1 MDCNK
6 KYMKAAQCHASM
18 LKIEPQA
25 FGIASMFFKVDGEIC
40 WWPTYFDN
48 SQYLILTMYPISW
61 ASCEKVYNPVSS
73 GIYLLLAVCLH
84 QLWSYLS
91 SQTLLDHT
99 VIMWLQQSDFCPAQ
113 EICLKHG
120 QPFECLRMFFTVFL

>member
-40 WWPTYFDN
+40 RLPTYFDN
-48 SQYLILTMYPISW
+48 SQYLILTMYPYLEP
-61 ASCEKVYNPVSS
+61 AVKKFTTLYQS